1 MGVPT
6 MYHRLLDFLA
16 KKPEAAD
23 SLKQGRLFTSG
34 SAALSKQHFEAF
46 YEATGHRILER
57 YGMSETLLTLSNPY
71 EKERRAGTVGF
82 PVEGVV
88 AEVRDDSGS
97 PVPDGESGTL
107 WIKGDSLMSGY
118 WRQPELTAKEF
129 EDGFFKTGDC
139 VMRDGEGYYQ
149 IVGRESSDILK
160 VGGFKIGAREIEEV
174 LEQYEGIREA
184 AVVGLEDQEWGQR
197 IEAYVV
203 TLKDQ
208 TLDKMALEAFLK
220 ERIAGYKIPS
230 AVYVLSELPRNALGK
245 LQKHKLGKRQ

>member
-82 PVEGVV
+82 PVEGVI

-107 WIKGDSLMSGY
+107 WIKRRLINE
-118 WRQPELTAKEF
+118 RLLATTKINRKEIK
-129 EDGFFKTGDC
+129 DGFPKP
-139 VMRDGEGYYQ
+139 
-149 IVGRESSDILK
+149 
-160 VGGFKIGAREIEEV
+160 
-174 LEQYEGIREA
+174 GIA
-184 AVVGLEDQEWGQR
+184 
-197 IEAYVV
+197 
-203 TLKDQ
+203 
-208 TLDKMALEAFLK
+208 
-220 ERIAGYKIPS
+220 
-230 AVYVLSELPRNALGK
+230 
-245 LQKHKLGKRQ
+245 

>member
-1 MGVPT
+1 
-6 MYHRLLDFLA
+6 
-16 KKPEAAD
+16 
-23 SLKQGRLFTSG
+23 
-34 SAALSKQHFEAF
+34 
-46 YEATGHRILER
+46 
-57 YGMSETLLTLSNPY
+57 
-71 EKERRAGTVGF
+71 
-82 PVEGVV
+82 
-88 AEVRDDSGS
+88 
-97 PVPDGESGTL
+97 
-107 WIKGDSLMSGY
+107 
-118 WRQPELTAKEF
+118 
-129 EDGFFKTGDC
+129 
-139 VMRDGEGYYQ
+139 MRYYQ
-149 IVGRESSDILK
+149 GIVGRESSDILK